1 MSGGDRSAGDS
12 APLIPSDMDGQAPP
26 SLAVAPESL
35 LPSGQASSPV
45 AVAPESPSPPLVAED
60 DPVVVPDTVE
70 LASSEACKA
79 GACIAVPPRPTSLLE
94 AEEDPVV
101 VPDTVQAASSEAS
114 ESEVGASAAAPLMP
128 TSPSTEVDEDPLVV
142 PDTVQAASSE
152 ATKVGA
158 GGVPPSPPLGAEDD
172 HLVVPSTVGDA
183 SSEISE
189 GVAPVVVLTDEL
201 RDKIVKQVRRS
212 GRRLIFVSRKNAESR
227 VPPLAGTFIYRECQ
241 CPQASC
247 NPAFV
252 QTQTVF

>member
-1 MSGGDRSAGDS
+1 
-12 APLIPSDMDGQAPP
+12 MDGQAPP

-60 DPVVVPDTVE
+60 DSVVVPDTVE

-79 GACIAVPPRPTSLLE
+79 GAFIAVPPRPTSLLE

-101 VPDTVQAASSEAS
+101 VPDTVE
-114 ESEVGASAAAPLMP
+114 
-128 TSPSTEVDEDPLVV
+128 
-142 PDTVQAASSE
+142 AASSE

-172 HLVVPSTVGDA
+172 HLVVPSTVVDT
-183 SSEISE
+183 SLEISE

-227 VPPLAGTFIYRECQ
+227 VPPLVGTFIYRECQ